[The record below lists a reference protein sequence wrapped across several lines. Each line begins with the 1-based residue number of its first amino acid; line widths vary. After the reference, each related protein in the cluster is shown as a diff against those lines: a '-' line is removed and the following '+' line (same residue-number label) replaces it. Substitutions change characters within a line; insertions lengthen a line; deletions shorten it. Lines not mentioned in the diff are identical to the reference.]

1 MPAHPSWPLHG
12 PARRSGDLPPCSLSV
27 RAPRQDGTGSS
38 RSPNLSRVLAAC
50 FALLPLSGCIQ
61 AMTQTPVAQHMVNG
75 NLLPLRFKIHDF
87 EAKVYN
93 TRSCRIIYVNEEF
106 APEPVDRPTGP
117 PPSSDYREHWNFA
130 SYVGIRNFPAPA
142 RVSWVSMDGSSHETT
157 VDIGEI
163 FKNEQVLYRVPDQE
177 IPADLYPQGLFL
189 DPSIFLEVNDR
200 TINVYMKALI
210 PTKHLQIPGNPYSN
224 GRDDVVLA
232 WTHTY

>member
-1 MPAHPSWPLHG
+1 MMCRHASPLLQH
-12 PARRSGDLPPCSLSV
+12 A
-27 RAPRQDGTGSS
+27 
-38 RSPNLSRVLAAC
+38 LAAC
-50 FALLPLSGCIQ
+50 LALLSLSGCTQ
-61 AMTQTPVAQHMVNG
+61 AMTTTPVAQHMVNG
-75 NLLPLRFKIHDF
+75 NLLPLRFKAHDF

-93 TRSCRIIYVNEEF
+93 TRSCRIIYANEEF
-106 APEPVDRPTGP
+106 APEPVDSPTGP

-130 SYVGIRNFPAPA
+130 SYAGIRNFPAPA
-142 RVSWVSMDGSSHETT
+142 RVYWVSLDGSSHEAT

-177 IPADLYPQGLFL
+177 IPAGLYPQGLFL

-210 PTKHLQIPGNPYSN
+210 PTQHLQIPGNPYSN
-224 GRDDVVLA
+224 GREDVVLA